1 MSDTE
6 DIETQDTNENV
17 EDTVEDQPELE
28 TEETEET
35 EDQIQEETNDP
46 EKEKESILT
55 KLTNK
60 LFGKKDEK
68 SNDTDDSGSN
78 GKEVDIS
85 ENFTQ
90 AARKVGYTDEQ
101 IIELAEQYSNKELDE
116 LVQYLVDNDE
126 EEEDK
131 EEKDEETED
140 TEEEND
146 EEKKS
151 IVDKLNIKDKT
162 LKSYLEQ
169 IEKAIE
175 TKYQEKFGKIEE
187 SLKTAEKDKSVKEV
201 QRYQT
206 TADDFF
212 DKVSKEFPVFGSTDK
227 LMRFPKGTPNAGQI
241 IPMGEAFDARNSVY
255 QTAMK
260 FHLMG
265 TDWNEALD
273 EALVWYKGKNMEKD
287 VRSKVLKELKTKE
300 TRLSP
305 KRSERSS
312 PAKATTPDEEKD
324 NLISDLARRAGIS

>member
-1 MSDTE
+1 MSDIE

-17 EDTVEDQPELE
+17 EDTVEEQPELE
-28 TEETEET
+28 TEETE
-35 EDQIQEETNDP
+35 DQVQEETNDP

-60 LFGKKDEK
+60 LFGKKSEK
-68 SNDTDDSGSN
+68 SNDTDDSGSK
-78 GKEVDIS
+78 GKEADIS

-90 AARKVGYTDEQ
+90 VARKVGYTDEQ

-131 EEKDEETED
+131 EEKGEEAED
-140 TEEEND
+140 TEEEDD

-151 IVDKLNIKDKT
+151 IVDKLNVKDKT

-187 SLKTAEKDKSVKEV
+187 SLKTAEKDKSIKEV
-201 QRYQT
+201 QKYQT
-206 TADDFF
+206 TADSFF
-212 DKVSKEFPVFGSTDK
+212 DNVSKDFPVFGSTDK
-227 LMRFPKGTPNAGQI
+227 LARFPKGTPNAGQI

-287 VRSKVLKELKTKE
+287 VRSRVLKELKTKE

-305 KRSERSS
+305 KRSERSVS
-312 PAKATTPDEEKD
+312 SKAITPDEEKG
-324 NLISDLARRAGIS
+324 NLISDLARRAGIN